1 MHGYNKKSK
10 PGTAYAVTGLLLLDV
25 LAAWATKVGQG

>member
-10 PGTAYAVTGLLLLDV
+10 LGTAFAVPGLLLLYV